1 MKRLEVDINKL
12 SPMMKQ
18 YMDIKN
24 NYQEELLFYRLGD
37 FYELFFEDGE
47 IVSRECELT
56 LTGKNAG
63 LEERIPMCGVP
74 YHSVKPYIEK
84 LVNLGYKIAICEQ
97 LTDPKA
103 SKGMVER
110 GVVNVISKGTI
121 SDLELLNASDANY
134 IGAIYD
140 YKYNY
145 ALTYADISTGNIYAV
160 TIPHIKEKLLNTILN
175 LQLKEVILNDNSD
188 LELINLLRN
197 HYNIE
202 VSISNE
208 TLENDYSF
216 IYEDLNDVK
225 IINNVKQL
233 LYYLV
238 VKRLKDLSH
247 MNKVEL
253 LNLNTYLEM
262 DTHTIRNLEL
272 IETTRLKERTYS
284 LLWFLDKTKTAMG
297 ARLLKTNIISP
308 IKDKNELENRYH
320 QIEVFN
326 NEFIIRDELRTL
338 LYEIYDI
345 ERLVGKLA
353 ANSINPRELINIK
366 NSLKVLPQIKDN
378 ISKLKLD
385 YQVETFDDIET
396 LIENSIVEDNTPLT
410 LKDGGIIKD
419 GYNSELDELKKI
431 RSGGK
436 NFIAELENYE
446 RERTGIKTLKV
457 GYNRVFGYYIEISKG
472 AIKDLKPDF
481 GYERRQTLTTGERFI
496 SPELKEKE
504 ALILNAE
511 EKIIE
516 LETEIFNNIKA
527 EIKKQTREL
536 KEMAATISK
545 LDFMLSL
552 AIVADTN
559 NLVKPELND
568 DHIIEIIEGRHPVV
582 EAVNHNEYVK
592 NDIIMGSDV
601 STLLITGPNMSGKST
616 YMRQLAI
623 SVIMAQIGSF
633 VPAKSAKL
641 PIFDKIFTRIGASD
655 DLVSGESTFM
665 VEMLE
670 ARNAIVNA
678 TKDSLILFDELGRGT
693 ATYDGMSLAQAILE
707 YITKNIKAKT
717 LFSTHY
723 HEITELERKLSNLKN
738 VHVSAEEDNG
748 KLIFLHK
755 VKNGSIDKSYGINV
769 AKLAG
774 MPDEL
779 IERANEI
786 LYNYEN
792 NNKKNKGSIDSVT
805 QLRMDFDETNDKP
818 NLVKERLDEINPLE
832 VTPMEAINLLYE
844 LKEISKK

>member
-63 LEERIPMCGVP
+63 LDERIPMCGVP

-121 SDLELLNASDANY
+121 SDLELLNANDANY

-160 TIPHIKEKLLNTILN
+160 VIPHIKEKLLNTILN

-197 HYNIE
+197 HYNVE
-202 VSISNE
+202 VSISAD
-208 TLENDYSF
+208 TFENDYSF
-216 IYEDLNDVK
+216 IYENISDIK
-225 IINNVKQL
+225 IINNIKQL

-238 VKRLKDLSH
+238 VKRLKDLNH
-247 MNKVEL
+247 MNRVEL

-308 IKDKNELENRYH
+308 IKDKDELENRYH

-366 NSLKVLPQIKDN
+366 NSLQVLPQIKED
-378 ISKLKLD
+378 ISKLNLD
-385 YQVETFDDIET
+385 YTIDTFDDIKD
-396 LIENSIVEDNTPLT
+396 LIASSINEDNTPLT
-410 LKDGGIIKD
+410 LKDGGVIKD

-436 NFIAELENYE
+436 NFIAELESYE

-516 LETEIFNNIKA
+516 LETEIFNNIKM

-536 KEMAATISK
+536 KEMASTISR
-545 LDFMLSL
+545 LDFILSL
-552 AIVADTN
+552 AVVADTN

-568 DHIIEIIEGRHPVV
+568 DHTIEIIDGRHPVV
-582 EAVNHNEYVK
+582 EVVNHNEYVK
-592 NDIIMGSDV
+592 NDIIMGKDT

-723 HEITELERKLSNLKN
+723 HEITELEKKLPNLKN

-779 IERANEI
+779 INRASEI

-792 NNKKNKGSIDSVT
+792 DNKKHKQTSDGVT
-805 QLRMDFDETNDKP
+805 QLHMDFEDTSSKP
-818 NLVKERLDEINPLE
+818 NLIKERLDEINPLE

-844 LKEISKK
+844 LKELSKK

>member
-63 LEERIPMCGVP
+63 LDERIPMCGVP

-121 SDLELLNASDANY
+121 SDLELLNANDANY

-160 TIPHIKEKLLNTILN
+160 VIPHIKEKLLNTILN

-197 HYNIE
+197 HYNVE
-202 VSISNE
+202 VSISAD

-216 IYEDLNDVK
+216 IYENISDIK
-225 IINNVKQL
+225 IINNIKQL

-238 VKRLKDLSH
+238 VKRLKDLNH
-247 MNKVEL
+247 MNRVEL

-308 IKDKNELENRYH
+308 IKDKDELENRYH

-366 NSLKVLPQIKDN
+366 NSLQVLPQIKED
-378 ISKLKLD
+378 ISKLNLD
-385 YQVETFDDIET
+385 YTIDTFDDIKD
-396 LIENSIVEDNTPLT
+396 LIASSINEDNTPLT
-410 LKDGGIIKD
+410 LKDGGVIKD

-436 NFIAELENYE
+436 NFIAELESYE

-516 LETEIFNNIKA
+516 LETEIFNNIKM

-536 KEMAATISK
+536 KEMASTISR
-545 LDFMLSL
+545 LDFILSL
-552 AIVADTN
+552 AVVADTN

-568 DHIIEIIEGRHPVV
+568 DHTIEIIDGRHPVV
-582 EAVNHNEYVK
+582 EVVNHNEYVK
-592 NDIIMGSDV
+592 NDIIMDKDT

-723 HEITELERKLSNLKN
+723 HEITELEKKLPNLKN

-779 IERANEI
+779 INRASEI

-792 NNKKNKGSIDSVT
+792 DNKKHKQTSDGVT
-805 QLRMDFDETNDKP
+805 QLHMDFEDTSSKP
-818 NLVKERLDEINPLE
+818 NLIKERLDEINPLE

-844 LKEISKK
+844 LKELSKK